1 MLQFKLGYQFQGM
14 IIGRCGEMA
23 FFEEGVDRRPNGRG
37 ECANIFILHGSGRRR
52 ARKSPAG
59 AGLGC
64 SVPSQTQEEVDGV
77 GTIEPYA
84 IPRNC
89 ELIIAPNRE
98 KPRAASAR
106 SLTPF
111 LEPRSLR
118 LWPV

>member
-1 MLQFKLGYQFQGM
+1 MKKL
-14 IIGRCGEMA
+14 
-23 FFEEGVDRRPNGRG
+23 RR
-37 ECANIFILHGSGRRR
+37 SG
-52 ARKSPAG
+52 AKA
-59 AGLGC
+59 A
-64 SVPSQTQEEVDGV
+64 SVPSQTQEEVDRV

-118 LWPV
+118 GFFCVPSMIDSLEVEVLYPA